1 MLKHRGA
8 NWIDADSIVH
18 DLFRPGQAVYDDVV
32 KHFGR
37 EILTPDGSIDRKK
50 LADEAF
56 GANRIGELNQIV
68 HPVVIAQQ
76 NRAMDE
82 YAAESPAGISVVEA
96 ALIFEA
102 GAAKRFDK
110 IIAVTCP
117 HELKVERF
125 ARRHGLDYAAAER
138 EVDRRMAAQWPDE
151 RKASAADFVIDNSGS
166 VAELEPRV
174 DRVYQELKRV
184 AALNANPQPWRR
196 G

>member
-1 MLKHRGA
+1 MLERRGA
-8 NWIDADSIVH
+8 KWIDADRIVH
-18 DLFRPGQAVYDDVV
+18 DLFRPGQAVYDEVV
-32 KHFGR
+32 KHFGS
-37 EILTPDGSIDRKK
+37 EILMPDGSVDRKK
-50 LADEAF
+50 LADQAF
-56 GANRIGELNQIV
+56 GANRVGELNQIV

-82 YAAESPAGISVVEA
+82 YAAASPDAIAVVEA

-151 RKASAADFVIDNSGS
+151 RKASAADFVVDNSGS
-166 VAELEPRV
+166 VAELESQV
-174 DRVYQELKRV
+174 DRVYQGLKKS
-184 AALNANPQPWRR
+184 LP
-196 G
+196 